1 MAFSDFQFEIYR
13 DGLTGRKPS
22 QPVDVAG
29 LQEAVRRRLDGT
41 AYWYVAGSAGT
52 GDTARANCDAFA
64 RRRIVPKMLC
74 PTSTR
79 DLRTELFGKTY
90 PAPLALA
97 PVGVQSIVH
106 PEGDLATA
114 RAAASLGIPMTLSTA
129 GSYAIEEVAKADGP
143 RWYQL
148 YWPHDDE
155 VTLSLL
161 DRAHKHGYEA
171 LVVTLDTWTLGWR
184 PHDLNRAYLPFLRGN
199 GLATPFSDPV
209 FRSRLARP
217 VEDDIEAAIEAWIPM
232 FNGRAHTW
240 DQLSLLRDNWD
251 GPIVLKG
258 IQHVDD
264 ALRAVDAG
272 MDGVVVSNHGGRQID
287 GAIASLDA
295 LPGITEAVG
304 DRLTVLFDSG
314 VRSGSDVFKALALGA
329 RAVLL
334 GRPYLWGLANGG
346 EAGVRDVVRSIL
358 AELDLTLGLAG
369 FETPAELDPTAL
381 AGG

>member
-1 MAFSDFQFEIYR
+1 MNHADFQFEIYR
-13 DGLTGRKPS
+13 AGLREGPPRY
-22 QPVDVAG
+22 PVDVAG
-29 LQEAVRRRLDGT
+29 LQEAAREVLDDT
-41 AYWYVAGSAGT
+41 AYWYVAGSCGS
-52 GDTARANCDAFA
+52 GDTAAANCAAFA
-64 RRRIVPKMLC
+64 RWRIVPRMLR
-74 PTSTR
+74 SADVR
-79 DLRTELFGKTY
+79 DLRTELFGRVY

-106 PEGDLATA
+106 PEGDIATA
-114 RAAASLGIPMTLSTA
+114 RAAASLGIPMVLSTA
-129 GSYAIEEVAKADGP
+129 GSFNIEEVAEVAGP

-155 VTLSLL
+155 VTTSLL
-161 DRAHKHGYEA
+161 KRADKAGYEV

-184 PHDLNRAYLPFLRGN
+184 PHDLNRGYLPFLRGN

-209 FRSRLARP
+209 FRSRLGRTC
-217 VEDDIEAAIEAWIPM
+217 EDDVQAAIEAWIPM

-240 DQLSLLRDNWD
+240 PELALLRDNWD

-264 ALRAVDAG
+264 ARRAADAG

-287 GAIASLDA
+287 GAVASLDA
-295 LPGITEAVG
+295 LPGIVAAVG

-346 EAGVRDVVRSIL
+346 TEGVRQVVRSLL

-369 FETPAELDPTAL
+369 FVSPAELDPSVL
-381 AGG
+381 VSR